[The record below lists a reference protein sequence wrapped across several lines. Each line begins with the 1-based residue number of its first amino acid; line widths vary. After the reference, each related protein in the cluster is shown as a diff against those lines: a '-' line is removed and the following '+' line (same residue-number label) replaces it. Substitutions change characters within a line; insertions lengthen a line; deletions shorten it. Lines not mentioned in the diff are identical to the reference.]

1 MFTGLVETRG
11 RIRSLEPSG
20 QARRLVIEAPFAAEL
35 QMGESVNV
43 DGACQS
49 VTSQERGA
57 FSVTAVPETL
67 KRTKLGLYRSGEKV
81 NLERAL
87 RLSDRLGGHLVSGHI
102 DCLGRL
108 ERIRMAGADYHVTVS
123 YPAEYAALVVAKG
136 SVALD
141 GISLTV
147 VDVTGSTLSV
157 AVIPLTWQETTL
169 GERRVGDPLNIE
181 FDLIGKYLLRFRDAG
196 RAAGTELHAGQG
208 GWTRE

>member
-11 RIRSLEPSG
+11 RIRTLESVG
-20 QARRLVIEAPFAAEL
+20 RARRLVIEAPFAAEL
-35 QMGESVNV
+35 QIGESVNV

-49 VTSQERGA
+49 VTAQERGA

-67 KRTKLGLYRSGEKV
+67 KRTKMGLYRTGEQV

-87 RLSDRLGGHLVSGHI
+87 RLSDRLGGHMVSGHI

-108 ERIRMAGADYHVTVS
+108 ERIRMAAEDYHVTVGF
-123 YPAEYAALVVAKG
+123 PPEHAALVVAKG

-147 VDVTGSTLSV
+147 VDVTGSSLSV
-157 AVIPLTWQETTL
+157 AIIPLTWQETTL
-169 GERRVGDPLNIE
+169 GERKVGDPLNIE
-181 FDLIGKYLLRFRDAG
+181 FDLIGKYLLRFSDTGHATG
-196 RAAGTELHAGQG
+196 MTTEARQG